1 MGEILEIDLAEFG
14 EEFFQDPPA
23 VYRAL
28 REHGPA
34 LPVVLPNGWRG
45 WLVTSYE
52 DSRRFLAD
60 HRLRKNVNEMVR
72 LFPPGSAA
80 AYGSVLSRH
89 MLNSD
94 PPDHT
99 RLRKLVGK
107 AFTGRAVEQLR
118 PRIEQ
123 TASELL
129 AAMAATAAG
138 TQGSGPDEVVDL
150 IESYA
155 LPLPIMVISDL
166 LGMPSGDWKD
176 FRDWTLTYVSGQSQE
191 DVAAASRHLT
201 GYLTALIEA
210 KKAHPGDDLLSRLV
224 HVSDEGSQLTA
235 AEVLSM
241 TLLLLVAG
249 FETTVNLIGNGVL
262 ALLRNPGQ
270 LALLRSQPA
279 LMPAAIEEV
288 LRYDGPLHTATVR
301 FTSEPVRVGD
311 AEIPEGQLV
320 FISLLAADRD
330 ANRFADPGR
339 LDITR
344 ESGGH
349 LAFGHGIHHCVGAP
363 LARMEGQIAI
373 RQLLSRFPDIA
384 LADADALRWRRTL
397 LMHGLQGLPVRIGA
411 LAEGGQ

>member
-1 MGEILEIDLAEFG
+1 MGEILEIDLVEFG
-14 EEFFQDPPA
+14 DEFFQDPPA
-23 VYRAL
+23 VYQAL

-34 LPVVLPNGWRG
+34 LPVVLPNGWQG
-45 WLVTSYE
+45 WLVTSY
-52 DSRRFLAD
+52 DDARRLLAD
-60 HRLRKNVNEMVR
+60 HRLRKNGNEMVR
-72 LFPPGSAA
+72 LFPPGNAA
-80 AYGSVLSRH
+80 AYGSMLSRH

-99 RLRKLVGK
+99 RLRRLVSK
-107 AFTGRAVEQLR
+107 AFTVRAIEQLR

-123 TASELL
+123 TASDLL
-129 AAMAATAAG
+129 AAMAATAAVTPG
-138 TQGSGPDEVVDL
+138 VGPGNVVDL

-166 LGMPSGDWKD
+166 LGMPSDDWKA
-176 FRDWTLTYVSGQSQE
+176 FRDWTLAYVTRQSQE

-210 KKAHPGDDLLSRLV
+210 KQAHPGDDLLSRLI
-224 HVSDEGSQLTA
+224 HTSDEGSQLSA
-235 AEVLSM
+235 AEVLNM
-241 TLLLLVAG
+241 THLLLVAG

-311 AEIPEGQLV
+311 VEIPQGQLV

-330 ANRFADPGR
+330 GNRFADPGR

-349 LAFGHGIHHCVGAP
+349 LAFGHGIHPCVGAP

-384 LADADALRWRRTL
+384 LADAGAPRWRKTL
-397 LMHGLQGLPVRIGA
+397 LMHGLQRLPVRIGA
-411 LAEGGQ
+411 LASS